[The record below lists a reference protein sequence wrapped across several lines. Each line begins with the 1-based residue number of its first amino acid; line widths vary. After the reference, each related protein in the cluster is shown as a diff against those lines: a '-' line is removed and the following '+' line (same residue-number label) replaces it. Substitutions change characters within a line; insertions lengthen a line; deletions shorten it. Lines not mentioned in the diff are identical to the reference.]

1 MQDQQPEAPT
11 LRVSVVIVT
20 HNVAAVLRRCLGAL
34 EASPDRAQIEV
45 IVVDNGS
52 RDGCQSIDS
61 EFSGVT
67 VLRLPHHCGLTKARN
82 IGIRTAKGEFVLLL
96 SPAVVLEPGAVTK
109 LADRLLDDSTALAVT
124 PLLRDESGVVATKV
138 RMLPTA
144 EQAKAC
150 WRDPAGLPVITLD
163 SEWELHDGAA
173 LLIRRRSLQGINYLD
188 EKYGEYWIDVE
199 LAYQIRRAGKKI
211 ALVQDIQGTLLPSAQ
226 VLSRDPGIRASFA
239 ADAANGAAVY
249 LSKRFGFMSGLLFR
263 IQMVF
268 VALLRLVTMQ
278 DPGYALALVSRLIN
292 GERIDGKVNQF
303 N

>member
-1 MQDQQPEAPT
+1 MQDQQPEAPS

-20 HNVAAVLRRCLGAL
+20 HNVVAVLRRCIAAFD
-34 EASPDRAQIEV
+34 ASPDRGQLEI

-52 RDGCQSIDS
+52 RDGSQSIDS
-61 EFSGVT
+61 EFPGVT
-67 VLRLPHHCGLTKARN
+67 VLRLPHHCGLTTARN

-96 SPAVVLEPGAVTK
+96 SPTVVLEPGAATK
-109 LADRLLDDSTALAVT
+109 LADRLLDDSSALAVT
-124 PLLRDESGVVATKV
+124 PLLHDESGDVATKV

-150 WRDPAGLPVITLD
+150 WRDPAGLPVVALD
-163 SEWELHDGAA
+163 SDWELHDGAA

-211 ALVQDIQGTLLPSAQ
+211 ALAQTIKGTLLPSAQ
-226 VLSRDPGIRASFA
+226 ILSRESGIRASFA

-249 LSKRFGFMSGLLFR
+249 LGKRFGFMSGMLFR
-263 IQMVF
+263 VQMVL

-278 DPGYALALVSRLIN
+278 DPGYAMALLSRLIS

>member
-1 MQDQQPEAPT
+1 MQDQQPEAPS

-20 HNVAAVLRRCLGAL
+20 HNVVAVLRRCIAAFDG
-34 EASPDRAQIEV
+34 SPDRGQLEI

-52 RDGCQSIDS
+52 RDGSQSIDS
-61 EFSGVT
+61 EFPGVT
-67 VLRLPHHCGLTKARN
+67 VLRLPHHCGLTTARN

-96 SPAVVLEPGAVTK
+96 SPTVVLEPGAATK
-109 LADRLLDDSTALAVT
+109 LADRLLEDSSALAVT
-124 PLLRDESGVVATKV
+124 PLLLDESGDVATKV

-150 WRDPAGLPVITLD
+150 WRDPAGLPVVALD
-163 SEWELHDGAA
+163 SDWELHDGAA

-211 ALVQDIQGTLLPSAQ
+211 ALAQDIKGTLLPSAQ
-226 VLSRDPGIRASFA
+226 ILSRDSGIRASFA

-249 LSKRFGFMSGLLFR
+249 LGKRFGFMSGMLFR
-263 IQMVF
+263 VQMVL

-278 DPGYALALVSRLIN
+278 DPGYAMALVSRLAS

>member
-1 MQDQQPEAPT
+1 MQEQQPEASA

-20 HNVAAVLRRCLGAL
+20 HNAAAVLRRCLAAL
-34 EASPDRAQIEV
+34 EASPDRAQFEV
-45 IVVDNGS
+45 VVVDNGS
-52 RDGCQSIDS
+52 RDGCQSIDA

-67 VLRLPHHCGLTKARN
+67 VLRLPHHCGLTTARN
-82 IGIRTAKGEFVLLL
+82 IGIRTAKGEFILLL
-96 SPAVVLEPGAVTK
+96 SPTVVLAPGAVTK
-109 LADRLLDDSTALAVT
+109 LADRLAEDATALAVA
-124 PLLRDESGVVATKV
+124 PLLLDESGAVATKV

-150 WRDPAGLPVITLD
+150 WRDPAGLPVVALD
-163 SEWELHDGAA
+163 SDWEVHDGAA

-211 ALVQDIQGTLLPSAQ
+211 ALAQQIQGTLLPSGQ
-226 VLSRDPGIRASFA
+226 VLSRDAGIRASFA

-263 IQMVF
+263 IQMVL

-278 DPGYALALVSRLIN
+278 EPGYALALLGRLVN

>member
-1 MQDQQPEAPT
+1 MQDQQPEAPS
-11 LRVSVVIVT
+11 LRVSVVIVA
-20 HNVAAVLRRCLGAL
+20 HNVAAVLRRCIA
-34 EASPDRAQIEV
+34 AFDTSPDRSQLEI

-52 RDGCQSIDS
+52 RDGSQSIDS
-61 EFSGVT
+61 EFPGVS
-67 VLRLPHHCGLTKARN
+67 VLRLPHHCGLTTARN

-96 SPAVVLEPGAVTK
+96 SPAVVLEPGAATK
-109 LADRLLDDSTALAVT
+109 LADRLLEDSGALAVT
-124 PLLRDESGVVATKV
+124 PLLLDESGEVVTRV
-138 RMLPTA
+138 RKLPTA

-150 WRDPAGLPVITLD
+150 WRDPAGLPVVPLD
-163 SEWELHDGAA
+163 SDWEMHDGSA

-211 ALVQDIQGTLLPSAQ
+211 ALAQDIKGTLLPSGQ
-226 VLSRDPGIRASFA
+226 VLSSDAGIRASFA

-249 LSKRFGFMSGLLFR
+249 LGKRFGFMSGMLFR
-263 IQMVF
+263 VQMVL
-268 VALLRLVTMQ
+268 VTLLRLVTMQ
-278 DPGYALALVSRLIN
+278 DPGYALALLSRLAG